1 MSRYQEEYERY
12 YKKYCQI
19 MMIDIYDF
27 FVTANHEMICSKL
40 DDIACH
46 RIDSS
51 KELMATDEVC
61 IYLNNNNNIN
71 NNDLSVSSNFT
82 TESA

>member
-61 IYLNNNNNIN
+61 IYLNNNSIETFLE
-71 NNDLSVSSNFT
+71 DQMTLSLFSSI
-82 TESA
+82 